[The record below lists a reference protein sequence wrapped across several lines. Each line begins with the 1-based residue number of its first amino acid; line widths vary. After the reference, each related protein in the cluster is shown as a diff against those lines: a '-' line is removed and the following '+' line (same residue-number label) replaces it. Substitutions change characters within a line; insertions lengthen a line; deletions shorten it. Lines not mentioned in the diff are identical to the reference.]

1 MHMGFCIHIGTPLSI
16 SSPVKFDLTVA
27 TFSGFI
33 LQICLI
39 MALSI
44 CRKRWRSGSLKQFFN
59 MDECVRNR
67 RLPRPIAGCYRLCY
81 IWHTAA
87 IASVNTI
94 NERRWKIVWNKS
106 FDCHLSPWQSKT
118 LFLTIF
124 LYRLV
129 VDPCSSIFKSIFDCR
144 LSGVYYGLSV
154 PVTYLF
160 SRTDLFFSLWKL
172 NHSIQTQRI
181 SFVFL
186 QFTLHV
192 F

>member
-1 MHMGFCIHIGTPLSI
+1 MSAIAAYLGQLP
-16 SSPVKFDLTVA
+16 VA
-27 TFSGFI
+27 TDCVISDIPDRQQSQTLI
-33 LQICLI
+33 L
-39 MALSI
+39 ST
-44 CRKRWRSGSLKQFFN
+44 N
-59 MDECVRNR
+59 VDEKSSEIEF
-67 RLPRPIAGCYRLCY
+67 RLPFV
-81 IWHTAA
+81 TMA
-87 IASVNTI
+87 IKNT
-94 NERRWKIVWNKS
+94 
-106 FDCHLSPWQSKT
+106 
-118 LFLTIF
+118 FLTIF
-124 LYRLV
+124 LYTFV
-129 VDPCSSIFKSIFDCR
+129 VDPRSSIFKSIFYCR